1 MKSLGLKMEN
11 KNLNSCI
18 SEEMKILKVFHDYQN
33 DKETFKVSLSKLID
47 LGIKKETAI
56 KCLFEP
62 VSKNP
67 LDIVFQKKLMDLFF
81 DG

>member
-1 MKSLGLKMEN
+1 MEN

-18 SEEMKILKVFHDYQN
+18 SEEMKILKVFDDYQK

-67 LDIVFQKKLMDLFF
+67 LDIAFQKKLMDLFF